1 MNPVTKTVMRGAS
14 KLAVGVYKVSG
25 GKVGGKGSG
34 GVRVLLLTVA
44 GRRTGQPHT
53 TAVGY
58 FDHAGGHLV
67 VGSAGGL
74 PHDPQ
79 WFRNL
84 RSASSAEV
92 QIGRRVVP
100 VAIRELKGAER
111 DAAWKD
117 VVLVQCPA
125 FGKYEQKTSRTMP
138 LALLTPVQ
146 G

>member
-14 KLAVGVYKVSG
+14 KLAVGLYKASG

-34 GVRVLLLTVA
+34 GVPVLLLTVD

-58 FDHAGGHLV
+58 FDHEGGYLV

-84 RSASSAEV
+84 RAASAAQV
-92 QIGRRVVP
+92 QVGRRTEQVT
-100 VAIRELKGAER
+100 IRELTGPER
-111 DAAWKD
+111 DAAWTD
-117 VVLVQCPA
+117 VVLVRCPP

-138 LALLTPVQ
+138 LALLTPAR